1 MVSSIDGCRVGS
13 MLDDSLVG
21 TGSGTKSAMDV
32 ATVVVTAGSGTEG
45 AGRLLA
51 GVTEVL
57 ED

>member
-1 MVSSIDGCRVGS
+1 

-51 GVTEVL
+51 GVTDVL